1 MQGRRR
7 GEERAAGER
16 GERSGWI
23 GGEGSLSVSFQDG
36 FYGVTSNADLPHPCP
51 YIPLLPR
58 SIRPSI
64 RPSLLFLTIVHGQVD
79 SNWLFFREADFSTL
93 CPHPTGTVPFAAP

>member
-7 GEERAAGER
+7 GEERAA

-51 YIPLLPR
+51 YIPPAPSLHPSVHPSLPPL
-58 SIRPSI
+58 SHYCARPS
-64 RPSLLFLTIVHGQVD
+64 GQ
-79 SNWLFFREADFSTL
+79 
-93 CPHPTGTVPFAAP
+93 